1 MARFRWMLLFL
12 FALAVPASADDVVY
26 PAGSRIGLA
35 PPPGLHASTSFPGF
49 EDREKN
55 VALLLGAL
63 PPEAFAEFE
72 KSDSFEGLKKL
83 GATLAKREDLTLPT
97 GKAVLVIGR
106 QEQQSTWMLVASTP
120 DLTAMVTL
128 RIPDSAKDAYPD
140 SVVRAAFASLAVRH
154 EVPIEEQ
161 LGLLPF
167 RLGATAGF
175 KIGGV
180 LPGRGVLL
188 TDVTAG
194 ASSGSIEPHI
204 IVALM
209 PGAAAEAADRNDI
222 ARQIFRGIPDLK
234 DVRITGSEQLRIGG
248 QQGHEIMASAKD
260 PATGADISVV
270 QWLRFGS
277 GAYLHIVG
285 MAPAPAWTQAYARFR
300 SVRDGIEAR

>member
-1 MARFRWMLLFL
+1 MARFRWILVLL
-12 FALAVPASADDVVY
+12 FALSVPARADDVVY
-26 PAGSRIGLA
+26 PAGSRVGLA
-35 PPPGLHASTSFPGF
+35 PPPGLHASASFPGF
-49 EDREKN
+49 EDRAKN
-55 VALLLGAL
+55 VAMLLGVL
-63 PPEAFAEFE
+63 PPEAYAEFE
-72 KSDSFEGLKKL
+72 KSDSFDGLKKL
-83 GATLAKREDLTLPT
+83 GATLVKREALTLPS

-128 RIPDSAKDAYPD
+128 RIPDSAKDVYPD
-140 SVVRAAFASLAVRH
+140 SVVRAAFTTIAVRP
-154 EVPIEEQ
+154 EVPIQEQ

-167 RLGATAGF
+167 KLGEMAGF

-188 TDVTAG
+188 TDVAPDADNG
-194 ASSGSIEPHI
+194 AIEPHI

-209 PGAAAEAADRNDI
+209 PAAAAEGADRNDI
-222 ARQIFRGIPDLK
+222 ARQIFRGIPNLK

-270 QWLRFGS
+270 QWLRFGG
-277 GAYLHIVG
+277 GAYLHLVG
-285 MAPAPAWTQAYARFR
+285 MAPTPGWTQAYARFR
-300 SVRDGIEAR
+300 SVRDGIEGR